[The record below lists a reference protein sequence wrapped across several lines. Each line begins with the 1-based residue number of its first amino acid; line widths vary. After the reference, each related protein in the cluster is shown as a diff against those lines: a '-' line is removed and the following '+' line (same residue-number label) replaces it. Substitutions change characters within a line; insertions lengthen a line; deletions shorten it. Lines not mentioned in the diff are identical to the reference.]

1 MHLESLEPWQHGHGY
16 GAEGHGEG
24 ERRTRWVVGLTL
36 AMMVGEIAA
45 GSVFGSM
52 ALLADGWHMGTHAA
66 ALGVAVFAY
75 RYARRHAGDAR
86 YSFGTGKV
94 GALGGFASAVGLGVV
109 ALLVL
114 VESAQRI
121 ASPVS
126 IRFDEAIAVAVLG
139 LAVNLFSAF
148 LLRGEHD
155 HGHAHGHE
163 GEDSPA
169 HPHEHEHDRRGEPH
183 AAPSHRDH
191 NLRAA
196 YLHVLADALTSVLA
210 IVALVAGRSLG
221 WTWMDP
227 VMGIVGGTVI
237 ARWSWGLLRDTSAV
251 LLDAEAEQ
259 ALRAAVVRAIE
270 GDRDNRVADL
280 HVWRV
285 GPRHLAAIV
294 SVVTHAPAAP
304 AYYRALLAAFPDL
317 VHVTVEV
324 NGCAERPAA

>member
-1 MHLESLEPWQHGHGY
+1 MHLESLEPWQHAHGY
-16 GAEGHGEG
+16 GAETQGEG
-24 ERRTRWVVGLTL
+24 ERRTRWVVALTL
-36 AMMVGEIAA
+36 AMMAGEIAA
-45 GSVFGSM
+45 GTLFGSM

-86 YSFGTGKV
+86 YTFGTGKV
-94 GALGGFASAVGLGVV
+94 GALGGFASAVGLAVV

-114 VESAQRI
+114 VESAQRL

-126 IRFDEAIAVAVLG
+126 IRFDEAIAVALLG
-139 LAVNLFSAF
+139 LAVNLGSAF

-155 HGHAHGHE
+155 HGHSPGHEREHSPAHGH
-163 GEDSPA
+163 G
-169 HPHEHEHDRRGEPH
+169 PH
-183 AAPSHRDH
+183 AARSHRDH

-210 IVALVAGRSLG
+210 LVALVAGRSLG

-227 VMGIVGGTVI
+227 VMGIVGSAVI

-251 LLDAEAEQ
+251 LLDGEAEQ

-270 GDRDNRVADL
+270 ADRDNRVADL

-294 SVVTHAPAAP
+294 SVVTHAPEAP
-304 AYYRALLAAFPDL
+304 AHYRALLAAFPDL